1 MNEKTNV
8 ESVEVAKV
16 EEKREMAVFMP
27 ASDIV
32 ETPEMIRL
40 RADMP
45 GVDEESVEVSVE
57 KSVLTLRGKVD
68 SQVPEGY
75 SLSRL
80 EYEVG
85 DFERSFR
92 LSDEIDH
99 EAIRASVR
107 HGVLELEMPKR
118 RAARQL
124 IEVVAK

>member
-1 MNEKTNV
+1 MNEKPNV
-8 ESVEVAKV
+8 ESVEVAKA
-16 EEKREMAVFMP
+16 EEKRELAVFMP

-45 GVDEESVEVSVE
+45 GVDEESVEVSLE
-57 KSVLTLRGKVD
+57 KNVLTLRGRVD
-68 SQVPEGY
+68 STLPEGY

-80 EYEVG
+80 EFEVG

-92 LSDEIDH
+92 LSDEIDQ

-107 HGVLELEMPKR
+107 HGVLELEMPKKR
-118 RAARQL
+118 PARQL
-124 IEVVAK
+124 IEVMAR